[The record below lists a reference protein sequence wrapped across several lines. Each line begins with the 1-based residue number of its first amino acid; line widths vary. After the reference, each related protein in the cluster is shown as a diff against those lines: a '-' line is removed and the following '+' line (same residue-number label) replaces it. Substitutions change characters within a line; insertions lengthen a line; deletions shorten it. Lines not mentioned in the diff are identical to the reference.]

1 MQHLE
6 LQNRLERKDAEVNQL
21 NQRISIF
28 ELHFAQK
35 MQLRA
40 PQNMQVPLPLS
51 GQLLGQ
57 TNGAP
62 MVGPVQAGSMVQMQK
77 SNNAAVPQAIPRA
90 IGSNTKVN
98 TLLELERMGIHQKKA
113 DPEKTVEATVV
124 CISAADGGSLHR
136 TIASPTDGNIISVD
150 NNPQKKGYQKVVSGT
165 IPLSISV
172 ASGTIP
178 LPVGSKHHFFLSHC
192 QVGVH
197 RIPHC
202 YPLNRNDFS
211 YVPTVHRCCRR
222 QVATRPTQ
230 STLSCGTWASR
241 AGTTTGE
248 CSPNRI
254 LDPGSQAHSLAP
266 PPSPPSPSARATD
279 LTKDGMRQG
288 IADSATFFLFLS
300 DTVLERPFCEC
311 HPLPPP
317 PPPSDPPPPPQKKTP
332 VSTPPLF
339 YSHAASPLFSSRRPI

>member
-1 MQHLE
+1 MPLAGTAESRLYSLASENTALLTQVERMKADQERAALCRQIEKLHAQRTIDLQMEQLRREIDGVKMRAATARAKAKARVESRDLKAEVDKKVLRLEMKAGFDKRDLLLKIQQVKQDSQMQHLE

-40 PQNMQVPLPLS
+40 PQNMQVPLSLS

-202 YPLNRNDFS
+202 YPLNRNDF
-211 YVPTVHRCCRR
+211 TCRLFI
-222 QVATRPTQ
+222 VAAGDRWRPDQ
-230 STLSCGTWASR
+230 R
-241 AGTTTGE
+241 
-248 CSPNRI
+248 N
-254 LDPGSQAHSLAP
+254 
-266 PPSPPSPSARATD
+266 
-279 LTKDGMRQG
+279 
-288 IADSATFFLFLS
+288 
-300 DTVLERPFCEC
+300 
-311 HPLPPP
+311 LP
-317 PPPSDPPPPPQKKTP
+317 
-332 VSTPPLF
+332 
-339 YSHAASPLFSSRRPI
+339 